1 MMIYLEIASNDE
13 QVNAIPAAFL
23 GRLLD
28 GSIYRVE
35 RAMAL
40 RIWSVDAV
48 GKDHKDRCSAK
59 RLTQP
64 STAIRTPCDSNAP
77 DAIFLV
83 VGYLR

>member
-1 MMIYLEIASNDE
+1 MIYLEVTSNDE
-13 QVNAIPAAFL
+13 QVDAIPAALL

-40 RIWSVDAV
+40 KIQSISGV
-48 GKDHKDRCSAK
+48 GKDGKDKCSAE

-64 STAIRTPCDSNAP
+64 STAIRTPCDSKAP

>member
-1 MMIYLEIASNDE
+1 MMIYLEITPNDE
-13 QVNAIPAAFL
+13 QINAIPAALL

-40 RIWSVDAV
+40 QIRLIDAV
-48 GKDHKDRCSAK
+48 GIDRKDQCSAK

-64 STAIRTPCDSNAP
+64 STAIRTPCDSNAL

-83 VGYLR
+83 VGSLW